1 MTDSTTVF
9 QKLEFSKIQ
18 QRLVHYTTSEL
29 GRSLADHV
37 TPDTS
42 SSTITLAL
50 TKVTE
55 LKRILES
62 DDPFP
67 VEGIRDIRSALQRA
81 SIEGSALP
89 PPDLFSILSTQRTAR
104 ALRTYFQRRA
114 TAYPLLS
121 EAAVSLFIDK
131 VLEYNIDQAIDEEGH
146 VKDNASKNLH
156 EIRRG
161 MVAKSASLRKKL
173 ETILKNVAL
182 EGFVQEE
189 IITTREG
196 RMVLPVKVEY
206 KGQVP
211 GFIHSASASGATV
224 FIEPAETLEMN
235 NEIRNLQ
242 FEEQREIERI
252 LRKLTDQIREVKD
265 ALLLNC
271 AVLGEIDFIYAKAM
285 YSIEIIGSQPIIYS
299 EGPLRLYDARHPVL
313 LQRHRRDDVIP
324 LSLTL
329 GDAYRTLIIT
339 GPNAGGKSVAMKTVG
354 LLALMVQS
362 GLHIPASSHS
372 EFPVFNSVFVDIGDE
387 QSVENDL
394 STFSSHLRNLNQ
406 IVSQADNTSLVLID
420 EIGAG
425 TDPTEGGALAA
436 AILQDLT
443 QKGAFTIATT
453 HHGALKAFAHETPR
467 VSNGAMEFD
476 QSTLQPTYR
485 FKAGIPGSSYALEIA
500 RRLGIPDNII
510 TNARTLI
517 GTQKDRLENLLADLE
532 LRSQQLQ
539 SEIKAIQK
547 AQEEL
552 KQSKDEY
559 ELKNRTFKKEL
570 KEIRKQAVDQAEEIT
585 RHINTT
591 IERVVRE
598 IRESDASKEILAK
611 TKKEIAQIQNDV
623 KQLRKELAPEEGG
636 MIPEEIHHGDHVR
649 LHTGSDIGEVVEVIN
664 NNHEAIVAF
673 GSLKMRC
680 EIAHLRKVQSPKP
693 ASQYVNT
700 TSFQGSEEFRREI
713 DLRGMLGD
721 EAIAAVDKFLDE
733 AFVAGLRRVD
743 IIHGKGT
750 GALRKK
756 INEFLKTHPHV
767 KSQRLGEWNEGSTGV
782 TVVELRD

>member
-1 MTDSTTVF
+1 MTDPTAACK
-9 QKLEFSKIQ
+9 KLEFSKIQ
-18 QRLVHYTTSEL
+18 QRLVHHTTSDL
-29 GRSLADHV
+29 GRILVEHLEPEISLSAIVH
-37 TPDTS
+37 T
-42 SSTITLAL
+42 L

-67 VEGIRDIRSALQRA
+67 IEGIRDIRSALHRA

-104 ALRTYFQRRA
+104 TLRAYFQKKG
-114 TAYPLLS
+114 TAYPLLTES
-121 EAAVSLFIDK
+121 ADLLYADK
-131 VLEYNIDQAIDEEGH
+131 VLEYNIEHAVDEDGRI
-146 VKDNASKNLH
+146 KDTASKSLG
-156 EIRRG
+156 EIRHG
-161 MVAKSASLRKKL
+161 MVATSSSLRKKL
-173 ETILKNVAL
+173 ETILKTVAS
-182 EGFVQEE
+182 EGYAQEE

-206 KGQVP
+206 KSQVP

-252 LRKLTDQIREVKD
+252 LRKLTDQVREVKD
-265 ALLLNC
+265 ALLQNC
-271 AVLGEIDFIYAKAM
+271 TILGEIDFIYAKAM
-285 YSIEIIGSQPIIYS
+285 YSIEIIGSQPIVNS
-299 EGPLRLYDARHPVL
+299 GGPLHLYDARHPGL

-324 LSLTL
+324 LSLEL
-329 GDAYRTLIIT
+329 GEKYRTLVIT

-354 LLALMVQS
+354 LLILMVQS

-372 EFPVFNSVFVDIGDE
+372 EFPVFTSIFVDIGDE

-406 IVSQADNTSLVLID
+406 IISQASDTSLVLID

-436 AILQDLT
+436 AILLDLT
-443 QKGAFTIATT
+443 QKGAYTIATT
-453 HHGALKAFAHETPR
+453 HHGALKAFAHETPM

-500 RRLGIPDNII
+500 RRLGIPEHII
-510 TNARTLI
+510 VNARSLI
-517 GTQKDRLENLLADLE
+517 GTQKDKLENLLADLE
-532 LRSQQLQ
+532 LRSQELQ
-539 SEIKAIQK
+539 IELKNIQK
-547 AQEEL
+547 AREEL
-552 KQSKDEY
+552 GQMKDEY
-559 ELKNRTFKKEL
+559 ELKNHNFKKEL
-570 KEIRKQAVDQAEEIT
+570 KELRKQAIGQAEEIT
-585 RHINTT
+585 QHVNAT

-598 IRESDASKEILAK
+598 IRESNASKEVLANVR
-611 TKKEIAQIQNDV
+611 KEISHV
-623 KQLRKELAPEEGG
+623 HEEMKELRKELVPQDVIEPLDEVH
-636 MIPEEIHHGDHVR
+636 PGDRVR
-649 LHTGSDIGEVVEVIN
+649 LHTGGDVGEVLEILN
-664 NNHEAIVAF
+664 DNRGALVAF

-680 EIAHLRKVQSPKP
+680 ELTDLRKIRSDTSP
-693 ASQYVNT
+693 SHHVNSIT
-700 TSFQGSEEFRREI
+700 FQGSQELRREI

-721 EAIAAVDKFLDE
+721 EAIAVVDKFLDE
-733 AFVAGLRRVD
+733 AFVAGLHRVD

>member
-1 MTDSTTVF
+1 MTESTAAF

-18 QRLVHYTTSEL
+18 QRLVHYATSEL
-29 GRSLADHV
+29 GRSLVDHL

-42 SSTITLAL
+42 SSTITHTL
-50 TKVTE
+50 TKVSE

-62 DDPFP
+62 DDLFP
-67 VEGIRDIRSALQRA
+67 IEGIRDIRPALHRA

-89 PPDLFSILSTQRTAR
+89 PPELFSILSTQRTAR
-104 ALRTYFQRRA
+104 AIRTYFQKQVS
-114 TAYPLLS
+114 AYPLLS
-121 EAAVSLFIDK
+121 ETAAPLYTDK

-161 MVAKSASLRKKL
+161 MVAKSTSLRKKL
-173 ETILKNVAL
+173 ETILKNVAS

-206 KGQVP
+206 KSQVP

-265 ALLLNC
+265 ALLQNC
-271 AVLGEIDFIYAKAM
+271 IILGEIDCIYAKAM
-285 YSIEIIGSQPIIYS
+285 YSIEIIGFQPILNS
-299 EGPLRLYDARHPVL
+299 GGPLRLYDARHPVL

-329 GDAYRTLIIT
+329 GETYRTLVIT

-354 LLALMVQS
+354 ILALMVQS

-372 EFPVFNSVFVDIGDE
+372 EFPVFTNVFVDIGDE

-394 STFSSHLRNLNQ
+394 STFSSHLRNLYQ
-406 IVSQADNTSLVLID
+406 IISQADNTSLVLID

-436 AILQDLT
+436 AILYDLT
-443 QKGAFTIATT
+443 QKGAYTIATT
-453 HHGALKAFAHETPR
+453 HHGALKAFAHETPQ

-500 RRLGIPDNII
+500 RRLGIPDEII
-510 TNARTLI
+510 TKARSLV

-532 LRSQQLQ
+532 SRSQQLQ
-539 SEIKAIQK
+539 LELKDIQK
-547 AQEEL
+547 AREEL
-552 KQSKDEY
+552 KQSKEEY
-559 ELKNRTFKKEL
+559 ELKDRTFKREL
-570 KEIRKQAVDQAEEIT
+570 KGLRKQAIEQAEEIT
-585 RHINTT
+585 RHINAT
-591 IERVVRE
+591 IERLVRE
-598 IRESDASKEILAK
+598 IRESNASKEILAK
-611 TKKEIAQIQNDV
+611 ARKDITLIQEEVKE
-623 KQLRKELAPEEGG
+623 LRKDLSPEEGG
-636 MIPEEIHHGDHVR
+636 TTPDEVHPGDRVC
-649 LHTGSDIGEVVEVIN
+649 LYSGSDEGEVIEVIN
-664 NNHEAIVAF
+664 NNREAIVAF

-680 EIAHLRKVQSPKP
+680 EIADLRKVPSPKP
-693 ASQYVNT
+693 SSQFVNT
-700 TSFQGSEEFRREI
+700 TSFQGSQEIRREI

-756 INEFLKTHPHV
+756 INEFLRTHPLV